1 MNSYNHAESKTVE
14 SLNFSDGEDARE
26 GHAHSRHDPQNA
38 ISASECRRDLN
49 LVSNEPEYA
58 YLY

>member
-1 MNSYNHAESKTVE
+1 MNSYNHVESKTVVT
-14 SLNFSDGEDARE
+14 LNYSAGENARE
-26 GHAHSRHDPQNA
+26 GHAHSRHPQNA

-58 YLY
+58 CLY